1 MTSITMYIIWSCNVA
16 TPLTTPILI
25 DYKEV
30 TLTIEMRETNKVGH
44 VKLFTNEIEALTHE
58 MNKFGFVTPTFVVKS
73 ELTQLVP
80 LKASISGNLWFV
92 CMIHLHRCIET
103 YSRFRAHISK
113 QTLKIW
119 FTDSFKQAYG
129 GTNKTLLSKPVPLYM
144 Y

>member
-16 TPLTTPILI
+16 MPLTTPILI

-58 MNKFGFVTPTFVVKS
+58 INKFGFVTPIFVVKS

-80 LKASISGNLWFV
+80 LKAPNFWKFMV
-92 CMIHLHRCIET
+92 CL
-103 YSRFRAHISK
+103 YDPS
-113 QTLKIW
+113 TL
-119 FTDSFKQAYG
+119 
-129 GTNKTLLSKPVPLYM
+129 M